1 MKTFIRNLQTYF
13 PGLQDARFATQKKLR
28 SLTGTYYEEDYSF
41 FRYFEN
47 INTYLDIGA
56 NRGDT
61 IHDVSRLLPNS
72 QIIGFEP
79 NVSLYDKL
87 IKQTSGNKN
96 VTIHNTGLANSVETK
111 EFYLPKY
118 RNYTFDGLGSFDY
131 ENAVGLMKHVLPN
144 LDPNLLS
151 VDKHKFKVKKLD
163 DFDLKPDFI
172 KMDVQGYEYFALL
185 GGEQTIAQN
194 KPILL
199 IEAPEQ
205 NCIDFLSNMG
215 YIQVHSVNGK
225 LKAGKGDPNSFF
237 FNKEKLGHFINDLS
251 IIEHPFVSKFQSA

>member
-41 FRYFEN
+41 FKYFQN
-47 INTYLDIGA
+47 IQTYLDIGA

-61 IHDVSRLLPNS
+61 IHDVSRLLPDAK
-72 QIIGFEP
+72 IIGFEP
-79 NVSLYDKL
+79 NVSLYEKL
-87 IKQTSGNKN
+87 IKQTSSNKN
-96 VTIHNTGLANSVETK
+96 VKIHNTGLANSEETK

-131 ENAVGLMKHVLPN
+131 DNAVGLMKHVLPD
-144 LDPNLLS
+144 LDPKLLS
-151 VDKHKFKVKKLD
+151 VDKHQFNVKKLD
-163 DFDLKPDFI
+163 DFNLSPDFI

-185 GGEQTIAQN
+185 GGKQTISTH

-205 NCIDFLSNMG
+205 NCIDLLDELG
-215 YIQVHSVNGK
+215 YIQVHSESGQ
-225 LKAGKGDPNSFF
+225 LKEGKGDPNSFF
-237 FNKEKLGHFINDLS
+237 FNKEKIDYFIKDLKVFD
-251 IIEHPFVSKFQSA
+251 HPYLKQLQSA